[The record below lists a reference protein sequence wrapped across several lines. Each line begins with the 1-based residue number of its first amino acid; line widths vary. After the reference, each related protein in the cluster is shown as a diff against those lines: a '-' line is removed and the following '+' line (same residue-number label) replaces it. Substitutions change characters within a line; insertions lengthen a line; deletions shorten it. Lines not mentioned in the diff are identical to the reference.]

1 MTKTRLTE
9 MQTLILWAL
18 LGNGGEGFQKNIK
31 PEAKKADRKALEKEG
46 LITCETRG
54 RYRSIWFEASDKGWA
69 WAGENLDADLPN
81 RSTAGGA
88 VLQAWL
94 TRIQAFMNARN
105 VTLAELLGP
114 QHETRLDASRD
125 SGDLKSSG
133 PSDYSALSARVR
145 AAYVEL
151 TGGQFNKRAL
161 LSDLRKKLNDIDR
174 STLDEVLKR
183 MQRKQEASL
192 MPLDNRIDITDAD
205 RAAAIYFGH
214 EPRHILWIVR

>member
-1 MTKTRLTE
+1 VSKKKLTE

-18 LGNGGEGFQKNIK
+18 LANGGEGFQKNIK

-54 RYRSIWFEASDKGWA
+54 RYRSIWFETSDKGWA
-69 WAGENLDADLPN
+69 WATDHLDADLPN
-81 RSTAGGA
+81 GSTAGSA

-94 TRIQAFMNARN
+94 TLLQAFMNARN
-105 VTLAELLGP
+105 VTLAEILGP
-114 QHETRLDASRD
+114 QPETKLDASRD
-125 SGDLKSSG
+125 SGDSKSSE

-145 AAYVEL
+145 AAYLEL
-151 TGGQFNKRAL
+151 TIGHFNKRAL
-161 LSDLRKKLNDIDR
+161 LSDLRAKLKDIDR
-174 STLDEVLKR
+174 SALDEVLKR
-183 MQRKQEASL
+183 MQREQDASL